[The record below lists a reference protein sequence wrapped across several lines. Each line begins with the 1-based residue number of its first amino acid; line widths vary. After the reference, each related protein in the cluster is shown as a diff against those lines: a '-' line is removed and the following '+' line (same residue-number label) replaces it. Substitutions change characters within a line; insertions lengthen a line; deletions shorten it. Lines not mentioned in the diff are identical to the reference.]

1 MRAMK
6 NRCARCDKDFVL
18 QLGPLHMSIWADE
31 AIVPD
36 GTRVP
41 GTAAND
47 SVLHDD
53 AVSTDSNGAP
63 ALADNACSMQYART
77 RADRDVAAD
86 RRIRCNPRA
95 RINLRSLPCV
105 FYEHF
110 VYCLSF

>member
-6 NRCARCDKDFVL
+6 NRCARRDKNFLL
-18 QLGPLHMSIWADE
+18 QLGSRHMGIWADE
-31 AIVPD
+31 AIVTD

-53 AVSTDSNGAP
+53 AVSTDANGAP
-63 ALADNACSMQYART
+63 ALADNACSMQYSRT
-77 RADRDVAAD
+77 CADCDVAAD
-86 RRIRCNPRA
+86 RRIRCNPRG

-110 VYCLSF
+110 VYSSSF